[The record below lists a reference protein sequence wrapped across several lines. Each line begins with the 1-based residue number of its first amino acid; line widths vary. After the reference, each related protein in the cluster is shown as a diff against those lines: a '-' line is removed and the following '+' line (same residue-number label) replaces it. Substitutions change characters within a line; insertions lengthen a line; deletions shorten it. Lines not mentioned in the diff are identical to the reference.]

1 MDLNLLHLL
10 EPMRG
15 AAPDIVFDV
24 IDALLHLLQSA
35 G

>member
-1 MDLNLLHLL
+1 MDLNPLHYL

-15 AAPDIVFDV
+15 MAPEVVFDV
-24 IDALLHLLQSA
+24 LDALLHLLQSM